1 MNSEPAPYDL
11 GDLREAPFDREQLQ
25 ARLAAAAA
33 ALSVSAEIRGRLPL
47 AIETI
52 AGELGRQRGASL
64 QERWETFEAKRWAE
78 LRATQSGRPAQHL
91 LRSTRL
97 LAMSWAVRPGW
108 QVLWSLST
116 GHLLGW
122 TPPDHPLALAN
133 ARFAEGMER
142 IGQLNPLARKRAP
155 GLAIR
160 LLLRGGYRRLEQIT
174 EEDLLTA
181 EGRRSSGIDTVD
193 ATLCALGVFDRSP
206 QRGFSRHRRARRPPT
221 PAEMV
226 ARAKMPD
233 RFREV
238 TRLYVEQAKL
248 RNGYAHST
256 SKTRVNS
263 LARFWRFVAEHFPGV
278 ESAREIRR
286 DHGLAFR
293 DRMIEESRTNRRV
306 DKDTGEDDRLTP
318 YGVIGD
324 VRIFFHDGCAWGSEE
339 GSPLAGLMPDVP
351 PLKNRDFG
359 SFNGVYAR
367 QEARMAQR
375 IFDLER
381 ELPGIRAFALA
392 EWRAAEGRLARE
404 PESHQ
409 AIRAELSAFWDWALV
424 ELFLQSGV
432 RIEEALELSA
442 LDVLRRRLPDGRA
455 YYLLHIKPS
464 KHDRARL
471 LPIGDGLGHVLAQ
484 IVAHV
489 RAFYGN
495 DSVPAI
501 ETWDFHENRPRPRA
515 PYLIQGAGQPRG
527 MAPTTVRER
536 LKRIS
541 LAAGAR
547 RADGEPLYLKPHDG
561 RRMFASEHLNN
572 NTPVHVIAA
581 LLGHA
586 DLDTVMVYAKLYPTT
601 LVEEYRKAVRGSFL
615 AVHGVE
621 SLRNP
626 SAEEWAELSANC
638 EMRDMGTHLC
648 ALPTGDHCPR
658 GLVCL
663 GCNHAQ
669 PKQSAAPVFARMAAS
684 HKRELAKARKRGE
697 PAGQIAARELEVE
710 RITSALRRARELTGD
725 VAEAIEAHAH

>member
-1 MNSEPAPYDL
+1 MSSEPATYDL
-11 GDLREAPFDREQLQ
+11 AELRGAPFDREQIQ

-33 ALSVSAEIRGRLPL
+33 ALDISAEIRQRLPL
-47 AIETI
+47 AIERI
-52 AGELGRQRGASL
+52 ADELGRQPGASL
-64 QERWETFEAKRWAE
+64 QERWEAFEAKRWGE

-108 QVLWSLST
+108 PVLWSLST
-116 GHLLGW
+116 GHMLGW
-122 TPPDHPLALAN
+122 TPPEHPLTLAA
-133 ARFAEGMER
+133 ARLAEGMEQ
-142 IGQLNPLARKRAP
+142 IGQLHPIAKKRAP

-160 LLLRGGYRRLEQIT
+160 LLLRGGYRRLEEIT

-263 LARFWRFVAEHFPGV
+263 LARFWRFVAERFPAV

-359 SFNGVYAR
+359 SSTGSTPAR
-367 QEARMAQR
+367 RRGWPSGSSTSSASC
-375 IFDLER
+375 
-381 ELPGIRAFALA
+381 PAFAPSP
-392 EWRAAEGRLARE
+392 W
-404 PESHQ
+404 P
-409 AIRAELSAFWDWALV
+409 
-424 ELFLQSGV
+424 SGGPP
-432 RIEEALELSA
+432 RN
-442 LDVLRRRLPDGRA
+442 DLPA
-455 YYLLHIKPS
+455 S
-464 KHDRARL
+464 
-471 LPIGDGLGHVLAQ
+471 
-484 IVAHV
+484 
-489 RAFYGN
+489 
-495 DSVPAI
+495 
-501 ETWDFHENRPRPRA
+501 PRA
-515 PYLIQGAGQPRG
+515 TRRS
-527 MAPTTVRER
+527 AP
-536 LKRIS
+536 S
-541 LAAGAR
+541 
-547 RADGEPLYLKPHDG
+547 
-561 RRMFASEHLNN
+561 
-572 NTPVHVIAA
+572 
-581 LLGHA
+581 
-586 DLDTVMVYAKLYPTT
+586 
-601 LVEEYRKAVRGSFL
+601 
-615 AVHGVE
+615 
-621 SLRNP
+621 
-626 SAEEWAELSANC
+626 
-638 EMRDMGTHLC
+638 
-648 ALPTGDHCPR
+648 
-658 GLVCL
+658 
-663 GCNHAQ
+663 
-669 PKQSAAPVFARMAAS
+669 
-684 HKRELAKARKRGE
+684 
-697 PAGQIAARELEVE
+697 
-710 RITSALRRARELTGD
+710 
-725 VAEAIEAHAH
+725 

>member
-1 MNSEPAPYDL
+1 MSSEPAAYDL
-11 GDLREAPFDREQLQ
+11 ADLREVAFDARLLA
-25 ARLAAAAA
+25 ARLAAAVAV
-33 ALSVSAEIRGRLPL
+33 LDISAEIRRRLPL
-47 AIETI
+47 AFETI
-52 AGELGRQRGASL
+52 AGELARQPGATL
-64 QERWETFEAKRWAE
+64 QQRWEAFEAGRWVE
-78 LRATQSGRPAQHL
+78 LRATRTGRPALRL
-91 LRSTRL
+91 LQSTRL

-108 QVLWSLST
+108 SVLWSLST
-116 GHLLGW
+116 AHLLGW
-122 TPPDHPLALAN
+122 IPADHPLARAD

-142 IGQLNPLARKRAP
+142 IGRLNPLARKRAP
-155 GLAIR
+155 GLALR
-160 LLLRGGYRRLEQIT
+160 LLLRGGYKRLEQIT
-174 EEDLLTA
+174 EEDLLA
-181 EGRRSSGIDTVD
+181 VEGRRSSGIDTVD
-193 ATLCALGVFDRSP
+193 ATLCALGVLDRSP

-226 ARAKMPD
+226 ARADMPD
-233 RFREV
+233 RFREA
-238 TRLYVEQAKL
+238 TRLYIEQAKL

-256 SKTRVNS
+256 TKARVVS
-263 LARFWRFVAEHFPGV
+263 IARFWRFVAERFPEV
-278 ESAREIRR
+278 DSAREIRR

-324 VRIFFHDGCAWGSEE
+324 VRIFFHDGCAWSAEE

-359 SFNGVYAR
+359 DFGGASAR
-367 QEARMAQR
+367 QEARMTQR
-375 IFDLER
+375 ILDLER
-381 ELPGIRAFALA
+381 ELPAIRAFALT
-392 EWRAAEGRLARE
+392 EWRAAEERLAPD
-404 PESHQ
+404 PEDHR
-409 AIRAELSAFWDWALV
+409 AIREEIGAFWDWALV
-424 ELFLQSGV
+424 ELFVQSGL
-432 RIEEALELSA
+432 RIEEALELTA

-455 YYLLHIKPS
+455 YYLLHVKPS

-471 LPIGDGLGHVLAQ
+471 LPIGDGLGAVLAE

-489 RAFYGN
+489 RAFYG
-495 DSVPAI
+495 SAAVPAI
-501 ETWDFHENRPRPRA
+501 ETWDFHENRTRPRA

-527 MAPTTVRER
+527 MAPTTVRDR

-547 RADGEPLYLKPHDG
+547 RADGRPLYLKPHDG
-561 RRMFASEHLNN
+561 RRAFASEHLNN

-615 AVHGVE
+615 TIHGPE
-621 SLRNP
+621 ALRNP
-626 SAEEWAELSANC
+626 SAEEWAELSAGC

-663 GCNHAQ
+663 GCGHAQ
-669 PKQSAAPVFARMAAS
+669 PKRSAAPVFARMATS
-684 HKRELAKARKRGE
+684 HRRGLAKAKERGE

-710 RITSALRRARELTGD
+710 RITSASA
-725 VAEAIEAHAH
+725 APAS